1 MLDLKLSTSN
11 TSLPFS
17 LPWQLFDEKSRF
29 RHFYQEEFFGPKI
42 RPIRG
47 PPQLSFYFFKCST
60 QTSDIKQTLMP
71 FSLLR
76 QLFAMTGGHDS
87 DTFKQLSAAFTV
99 LRSLGSAQTAANRE
113 SSRIGHFIEAQVSD
127 GELYRTKIHCYFL
140 DQVSNLIQVFIVI

>member
-1 MLDLKLSTSN
+1 MFCSLSKRKKEPKFKMNTQFNSNVIWLQLEYKISTLEDLLS
-11 TSLPFS
+11 
-17 LPWQLFDEKSRF
+17 
-29 RHFYQEEFFGPKI
+29 
-42 RPIRG
+42 
-47 PPQLSFYFFKCST
+47 FKCST

-71 FSLLR
+71 FSLHR

-127 GELYRTKIHCYFL
+127 GELYRTKIPCYFL
-140 DQVSNLIQVFIVI
+140 DQVSNLIQVFNMI

>member
-1 MLDLKLSTSN
+1 MLDLNLQYQTFLHFCLPRQFFASMKSHDFNRNYFLVQKSALLEDLLS
-11 TSLPFS
+11 
-17 LPWQLFDEKSRF
+17 
-29 RHFYQEEFFGPKI
+29 
-42 RPIRG
+42 
-47 PPQLSFYFFKCST
+47 FKCST

-71 FSLLR
+71 FSLHR

-127 GELYRTKIHCYFL
+127 RELYRTKIHCYFL
-140 DQVSNLIQVFIVI
+140 DQVSNLIQVFNMI